1 MRCLETM
8 KITEILRLREMGF
21 KLREI
26 SDAVGCSK
34 TTVGEILTRCK
45 ACDLRYEDAIILPQG
60 RLNEL
65 IYPESFGRKQ
75 VKEEPDWEAMFW
87 MDIFHPK
94 HFLWSGNGLNFTKK
108 TSFIFGVPRNSM
120 RSVH

>member
-26 SDAVGCSK
+26 ADAVGCSK

-45 ACDLRYEDAIILPQG
+45 ACDLKYEDAITLSQE
-60 RLNEL
+60 RVNEL

-75 VKEEPDWEAMFW
+75 VKE
-87 MDIFHPK
+87 
-94 HFLWSGNGLNFTKK
+94 
-108 TSFIFGVPRNSM
+108 
-120 RSVH
+120 